1 MFLGS
6 GEVSADVGEY
16 VGLPVAVEADV
27 SRWVDGCDHGVGDD
41 LSSNEVEV
49 RCVGSSGGARVHS
62 EIATFVADFGVDD
75 GDVQQHCSDSRRW

>member
-1 MFLGS
+1 MS
-6 GEVSADVGEY
+6 VT
-16 VGLPVAVEADV
+16 VEADV
-27 SRWVDGCDHGVGDD
+27 SGWVDGCDDCVGDD
-41 LSSNEVEV
+41 LSSDEVEV